1 MLRYGKFIN
10 YINNGN
16 KDELNKLIYIIYSS
30 IDNIISYY
38 DNNTYKE
45 MITSIKIG
53 IIQPILED
61 EIRLSYKTNDENEV
75 IKIKNKFYDAILEI
89 KNIIINYY
97 SKS

>member
-1 MLRYGKFIN
+1 
-10 YINNGN
+10 
-16 KDELNKLIYIIYSS
+16 
-30 IDNIISYY
+30 
-38 DNNTYKE
+38 